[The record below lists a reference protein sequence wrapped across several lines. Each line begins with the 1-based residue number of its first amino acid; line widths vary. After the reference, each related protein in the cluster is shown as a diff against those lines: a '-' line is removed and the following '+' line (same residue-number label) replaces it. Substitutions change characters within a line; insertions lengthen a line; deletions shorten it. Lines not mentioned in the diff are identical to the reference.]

1 MPPKYAPAD
10 FARASFWKQ
19 RGKLDVPKE
28 RFTSIWGAERDADPT
43 LVLAWAGFDHAEMA
57 QAIGSLVVDRQQSD
71 GWDADRCWPLVV
83 ALAELLPW
91 LEQWHAEVDPRWGQ
105 SPAQLYRAVT
115 EQQALAGNRTLAD
128 APDWRPPA
136 VTRGRKK
143 RATT

>member
-1 MPPKYAPAD
+1 
-10 FARASFWKQ
+10 
-19 RGKLDVPKE
+19 
-28 RFTSIWGAERDADPT
+28 
-43 LVLAWAGFDHAEMA
+43 MA

-91 LEQWHAEVDPRWGQ
+91 LDQWHAEVDPRWGQ
-105 SPAQLYRAVT
+105 SPAQLYRAVA

-128 APDWRPPA
+128 VPDWRPPA

-143 RATT
+143 KATT